1 MELREFQELM
11 QDAVRKNGLPPLSAQ
26 TEETFRAFAMH
37 LLRVNEH
44 VNLTAIRNVPDVI
57 TKHFVD
63 SLLAAAYLPEGA
75 RVLDLGC
82 GPGFPSLPLAIARP
96 DLRIVALDSTDK
108 KIRFLFDTATLL
120 HLPNVE
126 AVTGRAED
134 AAVRRRLG
142 TFDAVVSRAV
152 ARLNLLS
159 ELCLPYV
166 REGGHF
172 LAMKGAKGEEELQEA
187 ANAIGLLGGRVLA
200 AEEKPL
206 VLLDGSSEPR
216 VLIDVQKVKKTP
228 PQYPRAYAAMLKKP
242 L

>member
-11 QDAVRKNGLPPLSAQ
+11 RDAVRKNGLAPLPVP
-26 TEETFRAFAMH
+26 TEEAFWAFAMH

-63 SLLAAAYLPEGA
+63 SLLVSAYLPEGA

-120 HLPNVE
+120 HLPNIE

-142 TFDAVVSRAV
+142 AFDAVVSRAV

-187 ANAIGLLGGRVLA
+187 ANAIGLLGGRVLSA
-200 AEEKPL
+200 DEKPL

>member
-1 MELREFQELM
+1 M
-11 QDAVRKNGLPPLSAQ
+11 
-26 TEETFRAFAMH
+26 
-37 LLRVNEH
+37 
-44 VNLTAIRNVPDVI
+44 
-57 TKHFVD
+57 
-63 SLLAAAYLPEGA
+63 
-75 RVLDLGC
+75 
-82 GPGFPSLPLAIARP
+82 
-96 DLRIVALDSTDK
+96 DSTDK

-152 ARLNLLS
+152 ARLNLLC

-187 ANAIGLLGGRVLA
+187 ANAIALLGGRVLA

>member
-11 QDAVRKNGLPPLSAQ
+11 RDAVRKNGLSPLSEPA
-26 TEETFRAFAMH
+26 EEAFWAFAMH

-63 SLLAAAYLPEGA
+63 SLLVSAYLPEGA

-120 HLPNVE
+120 HLPNIE

-142 TFDAVVSRAV
+142 AFDAVVSRAV

-172 LAMKGAKGEEELQEA
+172 LAMKGAKGEEELQES
-187 ANAIGLLGGRVLA
+187 ANAIGLLGGRVLSA
-200 AEEKPL
+200 DEKLL

>member
-11 QDAVRKNGLPPLSAQ
+11 RDAVRKNGLSPLSEP
-26 TEETFRAFAMH
+26 TEEAFWVFAMH

-63 SLLAAAYLPEGA
+63 SLLVSAYLPEGA

-120 HLPNVE
+120 HLPNIE

-142 TFDAVVSRAV
+142 AFDAVVSRAV

-187 ANAIGLLGGRVLA
+187 ANAIGLLGGRVLSA
-200 AEEKPL
+200 DEKPL

>member
-11 QDAVRKNGLPPLSAQ
+11 RDAVRKNGLSPLSEP
-26 TEETFRAFAMH
+26 TEEAFWVFAMH

-63 SLLAAAYLPEGA
+63 SLLVSAYLPEGA

-120 HLPNVE
+120 HLPNIE

-187 ANAIGLLGGRVLA
+187 ANAIGLLGGRVLSA
-200 AEEKPL
+200 DEKPL

>member
-11 QDAVRKNGLPPLSAQ
+11 RDAVRKNGLAPLPVP
-26 TEETFRAFAMH
+26 TEEAFWAFAMH

-63 SLLAAAYLPEGA
+63 SLLVSAYLPEGA

-120 HLPNVE
+120 HLPNIE

-142 TFDAVVSRAV
+142 AFDAVVSRAV

-166 REGGHF
+166 REGGPF

-187 ANAIGLLGGRVLA
+187 ANAIGLLGGRVLSA
-200 AEEKPL
+200 DEKPL

>member
-11 QDAVRKNGLPPLSAQ
+11 RDAAQKNGLAPLPVP
-26 TEETFRAFAMH
+26 TEEAFWAFAMH

-63 SLLAAAYLPEGA
+63 SLLVSAYLPEGA

-96 DLRIVALDSTDK
+96 DVRIVALDSTDK

-120 HLPNVE
+120 HLPNIE

-142 TFDAVVSRAV
+142 AFDAVVSRAV

-187 ANAIGLLGGRVLA
+187 ANAIGLLGGRVLSA
-200 AEEKPL
+200 DEKPL

>member
-26 TEETFRAFAMH
+26 TEEAFWAFAMH

>member
-11 QDAVRKNGLPPLSAQ
+11 RDAAQKNGLSPLSEP
-26 TEETFRAFAMH
+26 TEETFWAFAMH

-44 VNLTAIRNVPDVI
+44 VNLTAIRNIPDVI

-63 SLLAAAYLPEGA
+63 SLLVSAYLPEGA

-120 HLPNVE
+120 HLPNIE

-187 ANAIGLLGGRVLA
+187 TNAIGLLGGRVLSA
-200 AEEKPL
+200 DEKSL

>member
-11 QDAVRKNGLPPLSAQ
+11 RDAVRKNGLAPLPVP
-26 TEETFRAFAMH
+26 TEEAFWAFAMH

-63 SLLAAAYLPEGA
+63 SLLVSAYLPEGA

-108 KIRFLFDTATLL
+108 KIRFLFDTVALL

-152 ARLNLLS
+152 ARLNLLC

-200 AEEKPL
+200 AEEKSL

>member
-11 QDAVRKNGLPPLSAQ
+11 RDAVQKNGLAPLSVP
-26 TEETFRAFAMH
+26 TEEAFWAFAMH

-63 SLLAAAYLPEGA
+63 SLLVSAYLPEGA

-120 HLPNVE
+120 HLPNIE
-126 AVTGRAED
+126 AVTGRAEY

-142 TFDAVVSRAV
+142 AFDAVVSRAV

-166 REGGHF
+166 RESGHF

-187 ANAIGLLGGRVLA
+187 ANAIGLLGGRVLSA
-200 AEEKPL
+200 DEKPL

>member
-11 QDAVRKNGLPPLSAQ
+11 RDAVRKNGLSPLSVP
-26 TEETFRAFAMH
+26 TEEAFWVFAMH

-63 SLLAAAYLPEGA
+63 SLLVSAYLPEGA

-120 HLPNVE
+120 HLPNIE

-172 LAMKGAKGEEELQEA
+172 LAMKGAKGEEELQES
-187 ANAIGLLGGRVLA
+187 ANAIGLLGGRVLSA
-200 AEEKPL
+200 DEKLL

>member
-26 TEETFRAFAMH
+26 TEETFWAFAMH

-152 ARLNLLS
+152 ARLNLLC

-200 AEEKPL
+200 AEEKSL

>member
-1 MELREFQELM
+1 MELRGFQELM
-11 QDAVRKNGLPPLSAQ
+11 RDAVRKNGLSPLSEP
-26 TEETFRAFAMH
+26 TEEAFWVFATH

-63 SLLAAAYLPEGA
+63 SLLVSAYLPEGA

-120 HLPNVE
+120 HLPNIE

-142 TFDAVVSRAV
+142 AFDAVVSRAV

-187 ANAIGLLGGRVLA
+187 ANAIGLLGGRVLSA
-200 AEEKPL
+200 DEKPL